1 MQRNEDWFASLY
13 RRHLAPVNAYCV
25 RRVGAADAG
34 DAVARVFAV
43 AWDKRD
49 EMPEQ
54 GDELAW
60 LYAVARNVVR
70 HQWRSSAR
78 ALKLLEKVAR
88 LRPVSTLDTETVVLE
103 RAEHEQVRNAL
114 ATLSESD
121 QEVLRLFA
129 WEGMTIREVA
139 AITDLSEAAAEK
151 RLARAKLRLAR
162 RYKSA
167 ATTRSPMRS
176 RKEVIADEA

>member
-1 MQRNEDWFASLY
+1 MERNEDWFAGLY

-34 DAVARVFAV
+34 DAVARVFAI

-49 EMPEQ
+49 RMPGD

-60 LYAVARNVVR
+60 LYGVARNVVR

-78 ALKLLEKVAR
+78 ARRLLDKVAT
-88 LRPVSTLDTETVVLE
+88 LPPVAAMDAETIALD
-103 RAEHEQVRNAL
+103 RAEHEQVRKAL
-114 ATLSESD
+114 DRLSESD

-129 WEGMTIREVA
+129 WEGMTVRQVA
-139 AITDLSEAAAEK
+139 AITGVSEAAAEK

-162 RYKSA
+162 RFKSVSA
-167 ATTRSPMRS
+167 ARSPMRT